1 MEEQTYK
8 IKNVKSFEPVHIFD
22 CGQCFRWDKE
32 LDGSY
37 TGVFKGNV
45 MNVKK
50 DGNNVTFKGICN
62 GDIEEICKDYF
73 DLNTDYEDI
82 KEKLSKIDDNVKTS
96 VGYGS
101 GIRILNQDLWETI
114 ISFIISANNNI
125 PRIKGII
132 DRISK
137 KYGKEVNWNGTKY
150 YTFPTVEELSKAS
163 VEDLRALGLGFRDV
177 RVYETTK
184 KILNKEVDLNKLT
197 EEKDTE
203 KVREKLSREE
213 NNIKSLITD
222 ISHQLKTPIASLKMS
237 CELAGSADLTWEE
250 REEFYKKEWDEIQ
263 RLENLLDSLIHV
275 SRLESGMIQ
284 IQPEMGSLKNTLVQ
298 AVNSVYMKAYEKS
311 IDISLDEFQDVQ
323 IVHDSKWTGEV
334 FVNILDNA
342 VKYSPEHTEIRIRVT
357 ELATCM
363 MLEFIDQGT
372 GIPAEEAHRVFQRFY
387 RGNQEYVKKQ
397 EGSGVGLYLARKIL
411 EEQKGTICVKV
422 APEGGNNFVVTL
434 PKK

>member
-8 IKNVKSFEPVHIFD
+8 IENVKSFEPVHIFD

-62 GDIEEICKDYF
+62 GDIEEICRDYF

-184 KILNKEVDLNKLT
+184 KILNKEAFDKKGLVYGMGHAVYSVSDPRAEVFKRFVEQLAEEKHRQKDFKLYSMIERLAPEVIGEERHIYKGVSANVDFYSGLLYSLLDIPCELYTPLFATARITGWSAHRLEELINCGKIIRPAYMSISENKEYVDL
-197 EEKDTE
+197 KD
-203 KVREKLSREE
+203 R
-213 NNIKSLITD
+213 
-222 ISHQLKTPIASLKMS
+222 
-237 CELAGSADLTWEE
+237 
-250 REEFYKKEWDEIQ
+250 
-263 RLENLLDSLIHV
+263 
-275 SRLESGMIQ
+275 
-284 IQPEMGSLKNTLVQ
+284 
-298 AVNSVYMKAYEKS
+298 
-311 IDISLDEFQDVQ
+311 
-323 IVHDSKWTGEV
+323 
-334 FVNILDNA
+334 
-342 VKYSPEHTEIRIRVT
+342 
-357 ELATCM
+357 
-363 MLEFIDQGT
+363 
-372 GIPAEEAHRVFQRFY
+372 
-387 RGNQEYVKKQ
+387 
-397 EGSGVGLYLARKIL
+397 
-411 EEQKGTICVKV
+411 
-422 APEGGNNFVVTL
+422 
-434 PKK
+434 